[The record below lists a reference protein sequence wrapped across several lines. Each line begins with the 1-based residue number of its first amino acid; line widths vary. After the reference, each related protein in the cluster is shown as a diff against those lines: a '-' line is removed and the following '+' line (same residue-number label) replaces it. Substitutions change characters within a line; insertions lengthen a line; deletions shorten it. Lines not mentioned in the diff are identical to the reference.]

1 MESEIP
7 VYTIRLRGHLD
18 ARRARQF
25 EGLALTLL
33 PEGETLLTG
42 PIADQAALH
51 GILARIRD
59 LATPLIE
66 VRQVQP
72 DGKCKLEE

>member
-1 MESEIP
+1 MDHATP
-7 VYTIRLRGHLD
+7 VYEIRLHGHLD

-25 EGLALTLL
+25 AELTMTLT

-42 PIADQAALH
+42 PIVDQAALH

-59 LATPLIE
+59 MGMPLIE
-66 VRQVQP
+66 VRQVP
-72 DGKCKLEE
+72 PAPSSSH

>member
-1 MESEIP
+1 METDSP
-7 VYTIRLRGHLD
+7 VYAIRLRGHLD

-25 EGLALTLL
+25 EGLDVTLL

-59 LATPLIE
+59 LGTPLIE
-66 VRQVQP
+66 VRQVQVGGSLVNP
-72 DGKCKLEE
+72 